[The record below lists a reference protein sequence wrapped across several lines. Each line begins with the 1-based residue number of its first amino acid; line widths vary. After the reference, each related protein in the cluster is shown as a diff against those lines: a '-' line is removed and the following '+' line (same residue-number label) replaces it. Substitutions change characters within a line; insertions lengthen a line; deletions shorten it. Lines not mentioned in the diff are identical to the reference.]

1 MSVCIIKIILS
12 PSILEPVSI
21 SKGLRKKKEILKYF
35 FLNQLNLRLKYGTLK
50 KKEKK
55 TVVRTFN

>member
-1 MSVCIIKIILS
+1 MYFRTCIYK
-12 PSILEPVSI
+12 
-21 SKGLRKKKEILKYF
+21 LRIEKKKEILKYF

>member
-21 SKGLRKKKEILKYF
+21 SKGFEKKKEILKYF
-35 FLNQLNLRLKYGTLK
+35 FLNQFKVKIWYTEEKR
-50 KKEKK
+50 KE
-55 TVVRTFN
+55 NSC

>member
-21 SKGLRKKKEILKYF
+21 SKGLRKKKGDIKI
-35 FLNQLNLRLKYGTLK
+35 FLVKSIKFKVKIWYTEEKR
-50 KKEKK
+50 KE
-55 TVVRTFN
+55 NSC

>member
-1 MSVCIIKIILS
+1 MFVIKIILS

-21 SKGLRKKKEILKYF
+21 SKGLRKKKGDIKI
-35 FLNQLNLRLKYGTLK
+35 FLVKSIKFKVKIWYTEEK
-50 KKEKK
+50 KRKK